1 MLIRSA
7 KPEDAELIG
16 SIRVAA
22 WQAAYRGFMPDTY
35 LASLDPGANLDELRA
50 ALRAKNPPFT
60 LRIAET
66 EGQPIA
72 FSILGKPRY
81 NADQSIVELWALNV
95 HPTHWRKGV
104 GQQLVRQVLL
114 DAKEQK
120 FVSVELWCIQGN
132 LAAQRLYE
140 TCGFVPNSQV
150 RTTSSLTG
158 YPLHELAY
166 TYAL

>member
-50 ALRAKNPPFT
+50 ALRAENPPFT

-66 EGQPIA
+66 EGQPIVNR
-72 FSILGKPRY
+72 P
-81 NADQSIVELWALNV
+81 
-95 HPTHWRKGV
+95 
-104 GQQLVRQVLL
+104 
-114 DAKEQK
+114 
-120 FVSVELWCIQGN
+120 
-132 LAAQRLYE
+132 
-140 TCGFVPNSQV
+140 GF
-150 RTTSSLTG
+150 
-158 YPLHELAY
+158 
-166 TYAL
+166 